1 MDNHKFC
8 FIMCTNDTEYKNECI
23 KYLNNLYVPD
33 GYSLDIV
40 TIENASSMTSGYNHA
55 MTDNDAKY
63 KIYLHQDVFIVNK
76 HFLFD
81 LLDVFRDGSIGMV
94 GMVGTPSLPASITP
108 WEAFRVGALYSNNI
122 LESYMSDI
130 TAPSLT
136 DVDCI
141 DGLLMATQ
149 YDIPWRE
156 DLFKAWDFYDVSQS
170 FEFHRANYRVV
181 VPKMD
186 SPWVIHDD
194 GLLNLD
200 NYENEKEIFKK
211 KYL

>member
-23 KYLNNLYVPD
+23 KYINNLYVPD

-40 TIENASSMTSGYNHA
+40 TIENASSMTSGYNQA
-55 MTDNDAKY
+55 MSDNDAKY
-63 KIYLHQDVFIVNK
+63 KIYLHQDVFIINK

-81 LLDVFRDGSIGMV
+81 LLDVFCDGSIGMV

-141 DGLLMATQ
+141 DGLLMTTQ

-194 GLLNLD
+194 GLLNLN

-211 KYL
+211 EYL